1 MKKKLIELNIG
12 DEIKVF
18 NWKSNAVES
27 ATKMRVSCIEKDTE
41 RNLVHVQFE
50 NNAGRKKRFSFLDG
64 DTMISLWTSDDTEVQ
79 VCRCCGK

>member
-1 MKKKLIELNIG
+1 MKIKLIELNTG

-18 NWKSNAVES
+18 NWKDNVVKS
-27 ATKMRVSCIEKDTE
+27 ATKMKVSSIEKDFE

-50 NNAGRKKRFSFLDG
+50 NSAGRRKRFSFMDG